1 MVPVHYIGI
10 VELYFVSKVLFLSNC
25 LFVPNICRNLIYVT
39 CLGKCGYTSILR
51 DTVIIKKAN
60 LFISFGIIIDDLYII
75 TPDSFVVNNF
85 VLEPT
90 QNALSLK
97 RKIPSTNEAYLW
109 HLRLGH
115 INSKRI
121 QRLVNDGFL
130 SPMDFQDYPVYK
142 SCLEGKMTKRHFST
156 KWYKAK
162 DLVELVHTNVCGPMS
177 VPARGGYEYFIT
189 FTNDYSRYGYIYLCV
204 GSLKLLKGSKSFG
217 MKPRNNWVNIL
228 KPFDLIEVVNT
239 FSGTS

>member
-1 MVPVHYIGI
+1 
-10 VELYFVSKVLFLSNC
+10 
-25 LFVPNICRNLIYVT
+25 
-39 CLGKCGYTSILR
+39 
-51 DTVIIKKAN
+51 VIIKKAN

-217 MKPRNNWVNIL
+217 MKPRNN
-228 KPFDLIEVVNT
+228 
-239 FSGTS
+239 